1 MMNTAKNKKTKY
13 VTAIVVFIILSAVNI
28 YFSVMLHK
36 IFSKAPDA
44 LRFDT
49 LLSSIDMIIHIKGA
63 RVIFL
68 TFELFIILGLA
79 AAQITR
85 VNSYQS
91 DLIKITEDIYIPK
104 EVGEKQYG
112 SARFYTKDEL
122 NKVFTIVKIS
132 KSSPNIAE
140 LMAHGY
146 DDLEFIK

>member
-1 MMNTAKNKKTKY
+1 MNTAKNKKTKY

>member
-1 MMNTAKNKKTKY
+1 MNTAKNKKTKY

-49 LLSSIDMIIHIKGA
+49 LSSSIDMIIHIKGA

-132 KSSPNIAE
+132 KSSHNIAE